1 MADKYLKK
9 WEPFR
14 ELVTLRDEMD
24 SIFESFFG
32 DHPVMREGFWAP
44 VIDISENNGT
54 IEVKAEIPGMNKD
67 DIKISVRDNRLSIT
81 GERKQESET
90 KDKKFHRIERFYGK
104 FSRNIRLPADVDADK
119 VKATYKDGILNIS
132 LPKPESMKTKE
143 IEVE

>member
-14 ELVTLRDEMD
+14 ELVTLRDEMER
-24 SIFESFFG
+24 IFESFFG
-32 DHPVMREGFWAP
+32 DYPVMREGFRAP
-44 VIDISENNGT
+44 AIDISENNGT
-54 IEVKAEIPGMNKD
+54 IEVKAEIPGLEKD
-67 DIKISVRDNRLSIT
+67 DIKISVRDNMLSIT

-104 FSRNIRLPADVDADK
+104 FSRKIRLPADIDADK

-132 LPKPESMKTKE
+132 LPKPASMKTKE

>member
-24 SIFESFFG
+24 RIFESFFG
-32 DHPVMREGFWAP
+32 DYPVMREGFWAP
-44 VIDISENNGT
+44 VIDISENNGN
-54 IEVKAEIPGMNKD
+54 IEVKAEIPGMKKD
-67 DIKISVRDNRLSIT
+67 DIKISVRDNMLSIT
-81 GERKQESET
+81 GERKQENET

-119 VKATYKDGILNIS
+119 VKATYKDGILNIT
-132 LPKPESMKTKE
+132 LPKPESMKKKE